1 MKTFLV
7 LFLFCL
13 SQSLNA
19 ENSSGI
25 NDGISSRGI
34 FAPILNNDPIQRIG
48 I

>member
-1 MKTFLV
+1 MKTFIV

-13 SQSLNA
+13 SQTLNA
-19 ENSSGI
+19 QDSSGT

-34 FAPILNNDPIQRIG
+34 FTPILNNNPTQRIG